1 MAVSALLCLLIFVP
15 ALPLPAAVAVMVLI
29 GFSGGTMTSC
39 FALVRQV
46 MPDHLTGTAVGIVNS
61 LTVASGAVLQPV
73 VGLLLD
79 LLAEAGPAS
88 YTAASFRLAFLAILV
103 TALAGLLVAFRL
115 REKG

>member
-1 MAVSALLCLLIFVP
+1 M
-15 ALPLPAAVAVMVLI
+15 
-29 GFSGGTMTSC
+29 
-39 FALVRQV
+39 
-46 MPDHLTGTAVGIVNS
+46 NS

-88 YTAASFRLAFLAILV
+88 YTAASYRLAFLAILV

-115 REKG
+115 REKGLKPVHFSVSSVMLPAVSAKGEY